1 MAEVC
6 SSPELLPS
14 AMRVVP
20 VTELQFFGVRLGEN
34 HEIVRGLKSLETACA
49 RGNAL
54 PRSKG
59 KLFLDYHSSS
69 YAVSTA

>member
-1 MAEVC
+1 M
-6 SSPELLPS
+6 
-14 AMRVVP
+14 
-20 VTELQFFGVRLGEN
+20 TELQFFGVRLGEN
-34 HEIVRGLKSLETACA
+34 HEIVRGLKPLETACA

-54 PRSKG
+54 PCSKG